1 MRPCV
6 FTKSPS
12 GTASGTA
19 SHPAGFRLYA
29 PPFRQLAET
38 LFLLLRDLSHAAR
51 ALVLERKIGSFL
63 FRISSSL
70 RPAPGCRRCRP
81 LCRALAALAASGH
94 AGSDSRYGSRY
105 GSKRR
110 CCGRFCRRCFGR
122 CSQMRGIIRSRSRRG
137 STSRRRRRSV
147 RLAPSG
153 EAERPSRPR
162 PSAPPARPR
171 PHLQR
176 PRPHLHCP
184 LCESRP
190 TQLEPP
196 PWPHSIAVRILES
209 ALV

>member
-29 PPFRQLAET
+29 PPLCQLADT
-38 LFLLLRDLSHAAR
+38 LFLLLRSLSHAAR
-51 ALVLERKIGSFL
+51 ALVLEREIGSFL

-147 RLAPSG
+147 RLKPSG
-153 EAERPSRPR
+153 GGR
-162 PSAPPARPR
+162 SAPAAPALAPPPPARVRTYSAPAR
-171 PHLQR
+171 TCTV
-176 PRPHLHCP
+176 HCA
-184 LCESRP
+184 SRGRRS
-190 TQLEPP
+190 LS
-196 PWPHSIAVRILES
+196 HRHGRIPSLYE
-209 ALV
+209 LWRRH